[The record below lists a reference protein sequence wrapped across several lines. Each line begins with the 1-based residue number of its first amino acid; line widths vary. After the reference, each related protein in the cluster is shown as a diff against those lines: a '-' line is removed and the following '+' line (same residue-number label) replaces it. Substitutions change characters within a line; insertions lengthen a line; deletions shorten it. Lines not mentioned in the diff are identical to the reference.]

1 MNESDLIMRL
11 QHVVENYARSSF
23 TELERI
29 TGIHNATI
37 GNYMRGQRKVALDF
51 IISLLENFPDL
62 NPDWLLLG
70 QGEMKRKIG
79 HIEMSSVFELK
90 LQAKE
95 DTIRIQ
101 KEEIEFLRS
110 MIKK

>member
-11 QHVVENYARSSF
+11 QHVVDNYARSSF
-23 TELERI
+23 KELERI

-70 QGEMKRKIG
+70 QGDMKRKIEP
-79 HIEMSSVFELK
+79 IEIGSVIK
-90 LQAKE
+90 LQAK
-95 DTIRIQ
+95 DDIIRIQ

-110 MIKK
+110 MLKK